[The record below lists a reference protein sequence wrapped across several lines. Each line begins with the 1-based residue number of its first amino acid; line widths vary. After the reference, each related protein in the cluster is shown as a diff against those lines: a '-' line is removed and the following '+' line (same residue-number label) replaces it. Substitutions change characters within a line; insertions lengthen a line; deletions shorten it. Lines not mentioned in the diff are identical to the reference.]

1 MKNPGL
7 PGRFA
12 AVAVGICLQL
22 TVSHPSVAQDT
33 NPLEDCHRLVRE
45 EPENLEA
52 YRCFWMVARSS
63 GGWQASEN
71 ALRQLLRESPDN
83 PRAMLFLGS
92 VLADQGRPEARSHF
106 LNAADGFSEIGH
118 LEGEVLA
125 LVSAIAEL
133 NKRQQI
139 EEAEQLIERAQAVAG
154 QARDEGLVSQVDL
167 VRGWHFVARED
178 FDRASQVLDD
188 LETRLTATGDD
199 SLRYRTTEA
208 RAFVAWATGQYR
220 TSSELYRRC
229 LDLARQS
236 GDVQNEA
243 AAAYNML
250 LVTARIRGSEV
261 SVEYLQTLYA
271 DALDA
276 ALKSGNARLE
286 ANARMSMGQPFDG
299 DPGRRGQIEHALV
312 AARTAQ
318 DPITEMAA
326 LRGLAQHD
334 ARSDPSRWPEARA
347 AAEEAVE
354 LAKKRGS
361 TDALIR
367 GYLIRGSTFEQTQ
380 AREKALDEWYRAI
393 DEIERLH
400 GQQISEETGARI
412 ASRWSFAY
420 YDLFARLI
428 NSRGETAPADEDI
441 SRALAVMERLRGHGK
456 SELFTQAGARDVTL
470 PASMMA
476 LPLDRIRAGLT
487 AVEALVSYQ
496 LSTRGNGWA
505 VVIGVEGAQVVPLS
519 DVPAIEEAIELV
531 STLVDQDSPA
541 MDRAL
546 ARLSELIIDPVLTKT
561 DAGVSRLVI
570 VPDADL
576 HRVPFAALRPKGET
590 YLVET
595 HTIELAP
602 SVLAWLSWREK
613 PEPTPTAAVLGFA
626 GPLRPADDTL
636 AAAGMERA
644 VDDATRPIPHT
655 VSEIESVC
663 RLMGNDS
670 EWFAGSDA
678 TEQALTSRA
687 ESGHT
692 ILHFATHASV
702 DSANPSNTAVLLAL
716 GGADQDGRLTIA
728 DILALNHDARLVVVN
743 SCRSASGVILQGR
756 GVLGLA
762 ASFHASGARA
772 VVGNLWPVK
781 DSDASDLM
789 ISLYGGLAAGEAVAD
804 ALATVQREAIRH
816 QRPPQVWASLSVYG
830 DGTLTFAPRQLS
842 WRLVAAV
849 TCVGLL
855 LILPIAIIVRTIR
868 NRRRKAG

>member
-1 MKNPGL
+1 MKIPGL
-7 PGRFA
+7 PGQFA

-22 TVSHPSVAQDT
+22 TVSHPSTAQDT
-33 NPLEDCHRLVRE
+33 IPLEDCHRLVQE
-45 EPENLEA
+45 GPENLEA
-52 YRCFWMVARSS
+52 YRCFWLVARSS
-63 GGWQASEN
+63 GGWQASET
-71 ALRQLLRESPDN
+71 ALRQLLRENPDN

-92 VLADQGRPEARSHF
+92 VLADQGRPEARSQF
-106 LNAADGFSEIGH
+106 LKAADGFSEIGH

-125 LVSAIAEL
+125 LVSTISEL

-139 EEAEQLIERAQAVAG
+139 EEAAQLIERAEAVAG
-154 QARDEGLVSQVDL
+154 QAGDEGLVSQVDL
-167 VRGWHFVARED
+167 VRGWHYVARED

-220 TSSELYRRC
+220 QSSELYRRC

-299 DPGRRGQIEHALV
+299 DPGRRGQIEQALV
-312 AARTAQ
+312 AARRAQ

-347 AAEEAVE
+347 AADEAVE

-367 GYLIRGSTFEQTQ
+367 GYLIRGSTFEQTE

-400 GQQISEETGARI
+400 GRQISEETGARI

-428 NSRGETAPADEDI
+428 DSRGEAAPADENI
-441 SRALAVMERLRGHGK
+441 ALALAVMERLRGHSK

-470 PASMMA
+470 PASMTA
-476 LPLDRIRAGLT
+476 LPLDRIRTGLT
-487 AVEALVSYQ
+487 AGEALVSYQ

-541 MDRAL
+541 LARAL
-546 ARLSELIIDPVLTKT
+546 ARLSELIIDPVLTET
-561 DAGVSRLVI
+561 GAGVSRLVI

-576 HRVPFAALRPKGET
+576 HRVPFAALRPESEA

-626 GPLRPADDTL
+626 SPLRPADHPL
-636 AAAGMERA
+636 AEAGMERA
-644 VDDATRPIPHT
+644 VDDATRPIPYS
-655 VSEIESVC
+655 VSEIKRVC

-678 TEQALTSRA
+678 TEQVLTSRA
-687 ESGHT
+687 DSGHT

-716 GGADQDGRLTIA
+716 AGADQDGRLTIA
-728 DILALNHDARLVVVN
+728 DILALDHDARLVVVN

-762 ASFHASGARA
+762 AGFHASGARA

-804 ALATVQREAIRH
+804 ALAAVQRTAIQH

-830 DGTLTFAPRQLS
+830 DGTLTFAPRQS
-842 WRLVAAV
+842 RWGFVAAAA
-849 TCVGLL
+849 CIGL
-855 LILPIAIIVRTIR
+855 LILTSAIIVRTIR